1 MRTSGYRAIPL
12 ACWVG
17 WWGMRDRGKGWMAF
31 DREWLLFRDRYGL
44 LWGQRVREQFNQ
56 AARHAGWPV
65 YLRWS
70 GLRRTARDLALSA
83 AEQEAIVDTLRAALK
98 RFGEA

>member
-1 MRTSGYRAIPL
+1 
-12 ACWVG
+12 
-17 WWGMRDRGKGWMAF
+17 MAEF
-31 DREWLLFRDRYGL
+31 DREWLLFRDRFGL
-44 LWGQRVREQFNQ
+44 LWSQRVREQFNQ

-70 GLRRTARDLALSA
+70 GLRRTAREVPLSRSD
-83 AEQEAIVDTLRAALK
+83 QEAIVETLRAMLK